1 MAEDEINEE
10 EVEHEAED
18 VDVDDLDDDDDGAA
32 PDDDDDVV
40 VDDDDEVENEAPKTR
55 RKSADDDD
63 DDDELLDDD
72 VEEDLDKILKDR
84 LVVADD
90 EEEEEADEPEPKGE
104 GDERLQP
111 KQQNEQ
117 LCEFLFP
124 SRQDICSQLPR
135 RRRRLPDLFLSAGL
149 DGVASFNAPGAGD
162 CRCGLCP
169 DRFRST
175 VGRRLSR
182 NRDQGAPAARIRAVC
197 RKDGR

>member
-32 PDDDDDVV
+32 PDDDDDDVV

-55 RKSADDDD
+55 RKSTDDDD
-63 DDDELLDDD
+63 DDDELLD
-72 VEEDLDKILKDR
+72 EDLDKILKDR
-84 LVVADD
+84 LVVADE

-117 LCEFLFP
+117 LCSSCFL
-124 SRQDICSQLPR
+124 LVKT
-135 RRRRLPDLFLSAGL
+135 SAPNCP
-149 DGVASFNAPGAGD
+149 VGD
-162 CRCGLCP
+162 DDCP
-169 DRFRST
+169 IFS
-175 VGRRLSR
+175 
-182 NRDQGAPAARIRAVC
+182 
-197 RKDGR
+197 

>member
-32 PDDDDDVV
+32 PDDDDDDLDD
-40 VDDDDEVENEAPKTR
+40 DDDDEVENEAPKTR
-55 RKSADDDD
+55 RKSTDDDD

-84 LVVADD
+84 LVVADE

-117 LCEFLFP
+117 LCSSCFL
-124 SRQDICSQLPR
+124 LVKT
-135 RRRRLPDLFLSAGL
+135 SAPNCP
-149 DGVASFNAPGAGD
+149 VGD
-162 CRCGLCP
+162 DDCP
-169 DRFRST
+169 IFS
-175 VGRRLSR
+175 
-182 NRDQGAPAARIRAVC
+182 
-197 RKDGR
+197 